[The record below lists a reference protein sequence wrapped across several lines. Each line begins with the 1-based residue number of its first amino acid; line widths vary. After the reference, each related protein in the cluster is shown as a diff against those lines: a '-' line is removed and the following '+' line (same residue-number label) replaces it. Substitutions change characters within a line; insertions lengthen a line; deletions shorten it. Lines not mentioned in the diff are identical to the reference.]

1 MPPELGKDF
10 KDNQGSHGS
19 SFETNAGIRSPGM
32 SDSTGFEHSS
42 ERAESLTNGSW
53 IAGQYQI
60 IHSLG
65 AGGMGSVYKCMDR
78 LTNRMVAVKVL
89 RQELTVN
96 NKAVQRF
103 QREAQAIASLEHQNL
118 VRLYNFQTDGQ
129 MPILVMEY
137 VDGTP
142 LNKELEDQGSLKTG
156 RAVNIAIQICDALS
170 YAHTVGIIHRDLK
183 PSNIII
189 RQNPDGSE
197 TAKLVDFGIAK
208 INDAQSNMTSTGEVF
223 GSPSYMSPE
232 QAMGQRVSESADQYA
247 LGCVLFEC
255 LTGSKPFISET
266 PLAVMMQHMKD
277 TPPSLKEAS
286 LGNQFPNDLELI
298 VKRMLEKDP
307 AHRFSSMLAA
317 RDALSGKGMQGV
329 HAALPVDNLD
339 NQKEKSNKAISF
351 KLLGALVGGSLALL
365 TVAIVAGG
373 SFLPH
378 KEKEPVAIQPVHQS
392 LNYSPLPN
400 TDLEPLKDTS
410 FKQKLLAEH
419 FWRHRTDSSLKIPD
433 DRYPRIGSL
442 SSKAIQTISDMKSLH
457 DLDLAGFRDTIFLAD
472 LKNSTLSDLDL
483 SMSDIDDST
492 IERLGTNLP
501 HLQKLVLGECKRLK
515 AFNLKSN
522 SIKELDLAGTSITDA
537 TLKSLARVPNLQILS
552 VKGCRNLTDAG
563 FNSLSNLAS
572 LRKLNVNE
580 TAISDTNVGHLA
592 SLPNLQDLDLG
603 EYSNLT
609 DKCLAELAKLPHLV
623 RLDMHGIDPKGK
635 LHLLQKLKNLRY
647 LGLAHS
653 SLTAQDIDDITHL
666 SQLKTL
672 DVAHDNLSDE
682 EYLRL
687 VKGSPGLE
695 SVSRDP
701 QAKRVREAEAIL
713 ANHRF
718 ARTSP

>member
-10 KDNQGSHGS
+10 KDNQGSKGS
-19 SFETNAGIRSPGM
+19 SFETDSGIRSPGM
-32 SDSTGFEHSS
+32 SDSSGFEHSS
-42 ERAESLTNGSW
+42 GRAESLTTGSW

-96 NKAVQRF
+96 SKAVQRF
-103 QREAQAIASLEHQNL
+103 QREAQAIGALEHQNL

-170 YAHTVGIIHRDLK
+170 YAHRVGIIHRDLK

-189 RQNPDGSE
+189 KQNPDGSE

-286 LGNQFPNDLELI
+286 LGNQFPNDLELT

-307 AHRFSSMLAA
+307 ARRFSSMLAA
-317 RDALSGKGMQGV
+317 RDALSGKGVQ
-329 HAALPVDNLD
+329 AALPVDNLD
-339 NQKEKSNKAISF
+339 KQREKSNKAISF
-351 KLLGALVGGSLALL
+351 KKLGALLGGLLALL
-365 TVAIVAGG
+365 IVAIVAGS

-378 KEKEPVAIQPVHQS
+378 KEKEPLAIQQMHQS
-392 LNYSPLPN
+392 LDYSALPN

-419 FWRHRTDSSLKIPD
+419 FWRHRTDSSVKLPD
-433 DRYPRIGSL
+433 DKYPRIGSL

-457 DLDLAGFRDTIFLAD
+457 DIDLAGFRDTIFLAD
-472 LKNSTLSDLDL
+472 LKNSTLNNLDL

-501 HLQKLVLGECKRLK
+501 HLQKLMLGGCKRLK
-515 AFNLKSN
+515 AFNLKSS

-552 VKGCRNLTDAG
+552 VNGCRNLTNAG
-563 FNSLSNLAS
+563 FNSLSKLVS

-580 TAISDTNVGHLA
+580 TAISDTSVGHLA
-592 SLPNLQDLDLG
+592 SLPNLEDLDLG

-623 RLDMHGIDPKGK
+623 RLDIHGIDPKGK

-653 SLTAQDIDDITHL
+653 TLTAQDIDDITHL

-672 DVAHDNLSDE
+672 DVTHDNLPDE

-687 VKGSPGLE
+687 VKSSPGLE

-713 ANHRF
+713 ADHRF
-718 ARTSP
+718 ARKSPQ